1 MEEIEQ
7 ITDSII
13 DNLLLKNIKSS
24 IKNNG
29 GVMGIIQSNIK
40 IWDKKLKTACDF
52 NDVNY
57 LDMVNHILELK
68 GYVIDRETLTTYMH
82 RARKPSAR
90 RKCKKVAS

>member
-29 GVMGIIQSNIK
+29 GVGWCVLQTNF
-40 IWDKKLKTACDF
+40 AG
-52 NDVNY
+52 VA
-57 LDMVNHILELK
+57 
-68 GYVIDRETLTTYMH
+68 GYRCNGEP
-82 RARKPSAR
+82 ARLHD
-90 RKCKKVAS
+90 